1 MYRKFG
7 TKCSGCGHGIPPTDT
22 VRRAH
27 NNVYHL
33 KCFMCRMCHIEFQT
47 GDEFYLMDDKKL
59 ICKTDY
65 ENAKAKGNYFFLGI
79 IDYLNELSLNN
90 Y

>member
-1 MYRKFG
+1 
-7 TKCSGCGHGIPPTDT
+7 
-22 VRRAH
+22 
-27 NNVYHL
+27 
-33 KCFMCRMCHIEFQT
+33 MCRMCHIEFQT